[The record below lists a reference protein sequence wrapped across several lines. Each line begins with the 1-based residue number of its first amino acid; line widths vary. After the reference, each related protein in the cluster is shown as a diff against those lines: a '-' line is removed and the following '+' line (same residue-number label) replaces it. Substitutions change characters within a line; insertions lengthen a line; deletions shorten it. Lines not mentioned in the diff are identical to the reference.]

1 MITVQLDQVRDY
13 KDLDL
18 NFIVHPVRKDINK
31 NTGALAVINAVK
43 NLVLTNH
50 YEKPFHPEIGSNV
63 RKLLFEP
70 IDMITASAI
79 EREITQTIQ
88 NFEPRVSIIKIETK
102 PNYDEDGYQVILT
115 FQINNITSPVT
126 ITFQLERLR

>member
-18 NFIVHPVRKDINK
+18 NFIVHPVKKDINK

-50 YEKPFHPEIGSNV
+50 YEKPFQPEIGSDV

-70 IDMITASAI
+70 IDMITASMI
-79 EREITQTIQ
+79 QREITNTIE
-88 NFEPRVSIIKIETK
+88 NFEPRASVLDITTI
-102 PNYDEDGYQVILT
+102 PNYDENGYQVKLT
-115 FQINNITSPVT
+115 FQLVNLTDPVT

>member
-1 MITVQLDQVRDY
+1 MATVITDVVREF

-18 NFIVHPVRKDINK
+18 NFTIHPVKKDINK
-31 NTGALAVINAVK
+31 NVGTMAVVNSVK
-43 NLVLTNH
+43 NLILTNY